1 VARLEVVPFSDE
13 HLDDSGRLLA
23 ARHERQRGAEPAL
36 PERFEDPVTARAEV
50 EEAWRS
56 EGASGAT
63 AIRDGRVVGYLIGA
77 PRTAGYWGENV
88 WVELA
93 GHAVEEPEDLRDLY
107 AHTAG
112 RWVEAGWTRQYA
124 LVPATDPELVEA
136 WYRLSFG
143 QQHAHGLQAVGRR
156 DVTLPEGIEIR
167 APVADEVEALIDV
180 DLTLP
185 THQRRSPVFGTFPVP
200 TREELRKDWAEA
212 LADEDDT
219 LLVAYRDG
227 RPLAVWSVLPLEG
240 SSVHKGVG
248 RPDNAAFIGF
258 AATLPE
264 SQGTGIGLAL
274 TDASL
279 NWAADQGYDTM
290 VTDWRVTN
298 LLASRFWTRRG
309 FRPFFLRLYRSIP

>member
-13 HLDDSGRLLA
+13 HLDDAGRLLA
-23 ARHERQRGAEPAL
+23 ARHTRQRAAEPVL
-36 PERFEDPVTARAEV
+36 PERFEEPVAAQAEV
-50 EEAWRS
+50 EEAWRAD
-56 EGASGAT
+56 GASGAT

-77 PRTAGYWGENV
+77 PRAAAYWGDNV

-107 AHTAG
+107 ALAAA
-112 RWVEAGWTRQYA
+112 RWVEEGGTRQYT
-124 LVPATDPELVEA
+124 LVPATDSALLEA

-143 QQHAHGLQAVGRR
+143 QQHAHGLQSVTRR
-156 DVTLPEGIEIR
+156 EVTLPEGVEIR
-167 APVADEVEALIDV
+167 APVSDEVENLIDV

-185 THQRRSPVFGTFPVP
+185 THQSRSPVFGTFPVP
-200 TREELRKDWAEA
+200 SREELRKDWAEA
-212 LADEDDT
+212 LADDDDT

-227 RPLAVWSVLPLEG
+227 RPLAVWSVVPLEG
-240 SSVHKGVG
+240 SAVHKGVG
-248 RPDNAAFIGF
+248 KPENAAFIGF

-274 TDASL
+274 TDTSFNL
-279 NWAADQGYDTM
+279 AADQAYDTM

>member
-1 VARLEVVPFSDE
+1 VARLEVVPFVDE
-13 HLDDSGRLLA
+13 HLDDAGRLLA
-23 ARHERQRGAEPAL
+23 ARHARHREAEPAL
-36 PERFEDPVTARAEV
+36 PERFENPLAARAEV
-50 EEAWRS
+50 EEAWRAD
-56 EGASGAT
+56 GASGAT
-63 AIRDGRVVGYLIGA
+63 AIRDDRVVGYLIGA
-77 PRTAGYWGENV
+77 PRAADHWGENV

-93 GHAVEEPEDLRDLY
+93 GHAVEDPEDLRDLY
-107 AHTAG
+107 ALTAA
-112 RWVEAGWTRQYA
+112 RWVEEGSTRHYA
-124 LVPATDPELVEA
+124 LVPATDPALVEA
-136 WYRLSFG
+136 WCRLSFG
-143 QQHAHGLQAVGRR
+143 QQHAHGLQEVSSREAA
-156 DVTLPEGIEIR
+156 LPEGIEIR
-167 APVADEVEALIDV
+167 APVADEVEELIDV

-185 THQRRSPVFGTFPVP
+185 THQSRSPVFGTFPVP
-200 TREELRKDWAEA
+200 TREELRRDWAEA

-227 RPLAVWSVLPLEG
+227 RPLAVWSVVPLEG

-274 TDASL
+274 TDASFNL
-279 NWAADQGYDTM
+279 AADEGYDTM

-298 LLASRFWTRRG
+298 LLASRFWPNRG